1 MDASPER
8 TEGHPTDGV
17 ACGGARRVGAM
28 SDHGEGEPVRNR
40 SAGTALLLSLAAAT
54 VVVAGLVLVPV
65 AVGSVDRS
73 GAAAKP
79 SARTEGADVTLADVR
94 TYEVRL
100 GHQDGTIDYPQ
111 SPPVGGPHHPVW
123 LDCGVYDV
131 PVPEEHV
138 VHDLEHGTTWLTYRP
153 DLAEDQVAAL
163 AELLPSN
170 GILSPYAAQ
179 DAPVVVTVWER
190 QLDLTGADDPR
201 LPLFLRELGGGAT
214 APEPSAS
221 CAGGARLDQL
231 DDLDRPD
238 QPDQPSTQRVLA
250 LRGGLAASA
259 AWTARS

>member
-1 MDASPER
+1 MRD
-8 TEGHPTDGV
+8 
-17 ACGGARRVGAM
+17 
-28 SDHGEGEPVRNR
+28 R
-40 SAGTALLLSLAAAT
+40 SSGTALLLSLAAAT
-54 VVVAGLVLVPV
+54 AVVAALVLVPV
-65 AVGSVDRS
+65 LVASADGS
-73 GAAAKP
+73 GAVAKSGVGGPPGSSAEP
-79 SARTEGADVTLADVR
+79 SDVTLADVR
-94 TYEVRL
+94 TYEVGRD
-100 GHQDGTIDYPQ
+100 HQDGAIDYPE

-163 AELLPSN
+163 ADLLPSN
-170 GILSPYAAQ
+170 GILSPYADQ

-231 DDLDRPD
+231 DDLDQPDQSD
-238 QPDQPSTQRVLA
+238 QPDQPSTQSVLA

-259 AWTARS
+259 AWTARP